1 MSTTTATTKAG
12 RIARLRTAMAA
23 QGLDAV
29 LVTSPENRAY
39 YSGFRGSAGAL
50 LISATD
56 AVLATDFRYTEQAGG
71 QAPDYRVEEMRSGR
85 DWLKDVLNAWGGTR
99 RIGFEDDDVSV
110 ATHTRFLKRLNDLDP
125 APELAPIGQ
134 MASALRAVKEPGEL
148 EVIQLAI
155 DLADGA
161 MERVAADL
169 RPGMTERQVAW
180 AMEVAMREAG
190 ADALSFET
198 IVAAGPNGAKAHHH
212 PTDRPLAA
220 GEGVIIDMGALYDG
234 YCSDITRTFFLGKP
248 DAKFRAIYD
257 TVLAAQE
264 TAEATALAGMT
275 GKAID
280 GLARAV
286 IEKAGYAEAFGHSLG
301 HGIGVAVHELPGVGP
316 NSEEPVSDG
325 MVFSVEPG
333 IYLTGWGGVR
343 IEDLVV
349 MENGRPRVLTRAHK
363 RDAVAL

>member
-1 MSTTTATTKAG
+1 VSTTAVATKAG
-12 RIARLRTAMAA
+12 RIARLREAMTG
-23 QGLDAV
+23 QGLEAV
-29 LVTSPENRAY
+29 LITSPENRAY

-50 LISATD
+50 LISATG
-56 AVLATDFRYTEQAGG
+56 AVLATDFRYTEQAGA
-71 QAPDYRVEEMRSGR
+71 QAPDYRVEEMRSSR
-85 DWLKDVLNAWGGTR
+85 DWLKDVLSAWSGVR

-110 ATHTRFLKRLNDLDP
+110 ASHTRFLKRLKDLDP
-125 APELAPIGQ
+125 APELVPIGQ
-134 MASALRAVKEPGEL
+134 MASNLRAVKEPEEL
-148 EVIQLAI
+148 VVIQRAI
-155 DLADGA
+155 DLADQA
-161 MERVAADL
+161 MEQVAASL

-198 IVAAGPNGAKAHHH
+198 IVAAGPNGARAHHH
-212 PTDRPLAA
+212 PTDRALVE

-248 DAKFRAIYD
+248 DARFKAIYD

-264 TAEATALAGMT
+264 TAEATAVAGMQ
-275 GKAID
+275 GKEID
-280 GLARAV
+280 GLARQV
-286 IEKAGYAEAFGHSLG
+286 IEQAGYGEAFGHSLG

-316 NSEEPVSDG
+316 NSEEPVTDG

-363 RDAVAL
+363 RGIIEI